1 MKLTDKLFR
10 NLFATT
16 AYGER
21 FLNDSKGRF
30 EDYSEVDVRYDPQGD
45 IPHIDLPYCVLPAER
60 CTILQ
65 SFPSLELLSFV
76 KTANGYKFF
85 WHPDV
90 IRNEFTK
97 VGAVRVQ
104 PTSST
109 RTLLTETGLPVYIKT
124 DLNKKHFRFIRRL
137 QRSSVEHS
145 LAICNDLR
153 QFTDTLDDT
162 ARYAFLPE
170 SLGIV
175 VRGGIHEGSG
185 VIFREVFPCPVVHEK
200 RLLLPYHALYAQDP
214 FHSEDK
220 PLLVQM
226 IELHAKADKI
236 GYFVSEIVGPLLE
249 AWVLLVSRRGLLPE
263 LHGQNALAEID
274 EQFRIR
280 RVVHRDFQ
288 SIYSDSSIRIGLGLP
303 IFTKHIAGDEP
314 GTTLESQYSVV
325 FDWMVGRYL
334 ISRITKVFCQY
345 FATEYSVVA
354 EVIRSYHRRIS
365 GYESARFPVTIHR
378 FVTSARDQIRN
389 EVTLVDTGEKPE
401 FR

>member
-1 MKLTDKLFR
+1 MKLTDELFKDP
-10 NLFATT
+10 FAVTT
-16 AYGER
+16 YGER

-45 IPHIDLPYCVLPAER
+45 ISHIDLPYCVLPVER

-65 SFPSLELLSFV
+65 SFPSPELLSFV

-97 VGAVRVQ
+97 VGTVRVQ

-109 RTLLTETGLPVYIKT
+109 RTLLTETDFRVYIKT
-124 DLNKKHFRFIRRL
+124 DLDKKHFRFIRRL
-137 QRSSVEHS
+137 QRSSVEHIV
-145 LAICNDLR
+145 AICNDLR
-153 QFTDTLDDT
+153 QFTDTLPDT
-162 ARYAFLPE
+162 VRYAFLPE

-175 VRGGIHEGSG
+175 VRGGTHEGSS
-185 VIFREVFPCPVVHEK
+185 VIFREAFPCPVVHEK

-220 PLLVQM
+220 PLLVQV

-236 GYFVSEIVGPLLE
+236 GYFVSEIVGPVLE
-249 AWVLLVSRRGLLPE
+249 AWVLLVSGRGLLPE
-263 LHGQNALAEID
+263 LHGQNALTEID

-288 SIYSDSSIRIGLGLP
+288 GTYSDAAIRTRLGLT
-303 IFTKHIAGDEP
+303 IFTKHVAGNES
-314 GTTLESQYSVV
+314 GTTLESQYSHV
-325 FDWMVGRYL
+325 FDGMIGRYL
-334 ISRITKVFCQY
+334 ISRLTRVFCQH
-345 FATEYSVVA
+345 FAVEYNVVA
-354 EVIRSYHRRIS
+354 EAIRSHHRRIP
-365 GYESARFPVTIHR
+365 GYESAQFPRTTYRFA
-378 FVTSARDQIRN
+378 TSARDQTGN
-389 EVTLVDTGEKPE
+389 EVAFADTGEKPE